1 MLHVSDSAFS
11 EKTAILIATA
21 LVIFLFAFAS
31 PAVAQA
37 GHPINSIDTSPG
49 TSVPHAMT
57 DPVIDPEK
65 SNDGIIRLP
74 KSGGTSTSE
83 MDKDVDTMKTESNTT
98 HPASGQERKS
108 EKSIYPNKADPVNV
122 DTE

>member
-1 MLHVSDSAFS
+1 MVNLSSHAFS
-11 EKTAILIATA
+11 EKAVILIATT
-21 LVIFLFAFAS
+21 LVVFLLAFAS

-37 GHPINSIDTSPG
+37 GHPINSVDTTPG

-57 DPVIDPEK
+57 DPVMDPEK

-74 KSGGTSTSE
+74 KSEGTSTSE
-83 MDKDVDTMKTESNTT
+83 MDKDVDTMRTESKTT
-98 HPASGQERKS
+98 DRPSLKERKK
-108 EKSIYPNKADPVNV
+108 EKSIYPNQADPVKI